1 LPLPRNQQ
9 LPHLQGKS
17 MKNPT
22 TDLCPCDSDKPFS
35 ACCAPYLSGETPAPT
50 AETLM
55 RSRYCAYTRRD
66 EAYLSRTWHPST
78 RPSTLDLAGD
88 EGLRWLGLK
97 IVKCS
102 AGGANDSSGTVEF
115 VARFKNGGKAGRMR
129 EISRFVREEGSW
141 YYLDG
146 EMGL

>member
-1 LPLPRNQQ
+1 
-9 LPHLQGKS
+9 

-22 TDLCPCDSDKPFS
+22 TDFCPCDSGKPFS
-35 ACCAPYLSGETPAPT
+35 ACCAPYLAGEIPAPT
-50 AETLM
+50 AEALM

-66 EAYLSRTWHPST
+66 EPYLLRTWHPTT
-78 RPSTLDLAGD
+78 RPDRLALAGD

-97 IVKCS
+97 ILKRS
-102 AGGANDSSGTVEF
+102 AGGADESSGTVEF
-115 VARFKNGGKAGRMR
+115 VARFKSDGKAGRMR
-129 EISRFVREEGSW
+129 EISRFVREEGRW